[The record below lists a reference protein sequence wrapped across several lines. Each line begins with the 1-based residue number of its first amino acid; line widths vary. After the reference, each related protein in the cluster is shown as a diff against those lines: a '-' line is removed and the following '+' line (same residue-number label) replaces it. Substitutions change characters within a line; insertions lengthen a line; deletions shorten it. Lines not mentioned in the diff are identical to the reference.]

1 MNRLTLRGRLVTTT
15 VLASLGAVGVL
26 VVGLHLL
33 LAHIATS
40 DSLAVLR
47 GRADAVATTVRGTP
61 DRVHILDNPSDSLD
75 QNIWIFDVRGKL
87 LDGRTPR
94 SALAPVV
101 DALSAARAEH
111 VRVVREQYRLLARP
125 VRVNGRGPVVAVVVA
140 GIDLTPYESSER
152 RGLVLSLALGLL
164 SVVAAGAASW
174 AAAGYSLRQVRRMAR
189 AADDWRE
196 HDLHGRFDLGRPK
209 DELGEL
215 GDTLDR
221 MLDRI
226 ARAILAERR
235 LTDEV
240 AHELRTPL
248 SVIRTEAQLALLGGD
263 LSADREEALNAIVE
277 ATARMNQSIS
287 TMLAVARS
295 AHAGDNDECR
305 AADVLEQVRAHAAA
319 RDGVSFVTD
328 MPDAALTIA
337 APAQV
342 VVAALSPIADNAVRH
357 ARSTVR
363 LSAHAERRRVLLS
376 IEDDGDGVD
385 EEDRE
390 AIFTPG
396 HSSTEDGAGLGLAL
410 ARRLAHSVGAEIHE
424 RGNGHGLFVV
434 DFPRP

>member
-15 VLASLGAVGVL
+15 VLASLGAVAVL

-33 LAHIATS
+33 LAHMATS
-40 DSLAVLR
+40 DSLAVLQ

-61 DRVHILDNPSDSLD
+61 DRVRILDNPSDSLD
-75 QNIWIFDVRGKL
+75 QNIWIFDVHGKL

-94 SALAPVV
+94 SAVAP
-101 DALSAARAEH
+101 AIETLSTSRTEH
-111 VRVVREQYRLLARP
+111 VRVVEERYRLLARP

-152 RGLVLSLALGLL
+152 RGLALSLALGLL
-164 SVVAAGAASW
+164 TVVAAGAASW
-174 AAAGYSLRQVRRMAR
+174 AAAGYSLRQVQRMAR

-196 HDLHGRFDLGRPK
+196 HDLDGRFDLGRPR

-248 SVIRTEAQLALLGGD
+248 SVIRTEAQLALLGD
-263 LSADREEALNAIVE
+263 ELSADREESLRAIVD
-277 ATARMNQSIS
+277 ATARMSQSIS

-295 AHAGDNDECR
+295 THSGDNDECR
-305 AADVLEQVRAHAAA
+305 VAVVAAQVRQHATA
-319 RDGVSFVTD
+319 REGVMFVTD
-328 MPDAALTIA
+328 IPDEALTIA

-357 ARSTVR
+357 ARSRVT
-363 LSAHAERRRVLLS
+363 LSARAERRRVILS
-376 IEDDGDGVD
+376 IEDDGDGVA

-396 HSSTEDGAGLGLAL
+396 HSSTEEGAGLGLAL
-410 ARRLAHSVGAEIHE
+410 ARRLAHSVGAEINE
-424 RGNGHGLFVV
+424 RGEGHGLFVV
-434 DFPRP
+434 DFPRS